1 MNIHSVHAVTQDV
14 CPFIGVR
21 VISVGNISG
30 SQRTRL
36 RPPAEDFSLSIV
48 FVLLRMGSSP

>member
-21 VISVGNISG
+21 VISFGNISG